1 MPHLVGATVWSD
13 FSTRCNHAL
22 RASFFQMLRNF
33 REKTPELGE
42 PGKGEAQ
49 GKGGKG
55 RVGKG
60 ALEREREQ
68 GKGKGTCYQG
78 TKIP

>member
-1 MPHLVGATVWSD
+1 MPYLVGATVWSA

-22 RASFFQMLRNF
+22 RESFFQMLRNF

-49 GKGGKG
+49 GKSWKG
-55 RVGKG
+55 SAGKG
-60 ALEREREQ
+60 AR
-68 GKGKGTCYQG
+68 GKALVIRSQKS
-78 TKIP
+78 PS